1 VYGVA
6 LAFVAGVGV
15 GEFDFRILSFGP
27 HADSANDDAATNKTN
42 MTDL

>member
-6 LAFVAGVGV
+6 RVSVAGVGV

-27 HADSANDDAATNKTN
+27 HAASVIEAATNKTN